1 MPVTT
6 RHAKKCAQQIRNE
19 RCAANAL
26 AELSLLHP
34 DFITPPSSP
43 RAQQRISR
51 APPAPRRRVY
61 IKNSSPQTSIPSPPV
76 LRRFSHSSANK
87 DELAALPHKVT
98 HVNLTIQEITEMRR
112 SSERLISL
120 LNEIE
125 TQYLTSHTNT
135 VRHNTQTG
143 R

>member
-6 RHAKKCAQQIRNE
+6 RSAKNRAQQIRNE
-19 RCAANAL
+19 TCAANAL
-26 AELSLLHP
+26 VDLSLLHP

-43 RAQQRISR
+43 RSTKTFC

-61 IKNSSPQTSIPSPPV
+61 IKNSSHEMSIPSPPV
-76 LRRFSHSSANK
+76 LRRFSHSSVNK
-87 DELAALPHKVT
+87 DELEALPHKVT
-98 HVNLTIQEITEMRR
+98 HVNLTMREIVEMRR

-125 TQYLTSHTNT
+125 MQYLTSHTNT
-135 VRHNTQTG
+135 ASHN
-143 R
+143 